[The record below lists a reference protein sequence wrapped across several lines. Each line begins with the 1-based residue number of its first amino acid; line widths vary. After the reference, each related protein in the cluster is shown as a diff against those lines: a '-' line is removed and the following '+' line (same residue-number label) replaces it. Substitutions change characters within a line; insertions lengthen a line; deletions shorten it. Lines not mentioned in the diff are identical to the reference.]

1 MAHVVKRKQHS
12 GGKKVKRV
20 RDYKKEY
27 REYHSHPEQKK
38 NRAARNKARRV
49 MGLKKGDPREVDHVK
64 PLDKGG
70 GNGRSNLRI
79 VSRKVKRRKG
89 AKPLRS

>member
-1 MAHVVKRKQHS
+1 MGATVVRRQ
-12 GGKKVKRV
+12 GNKKVKRRK

-27 REYHSHPEQKK
+27 REYHARPEQKK
-38 NRAARNKARRV
+38 NRAARNKARRI

-79 VSRKVKRRKG
+79 VSRKVNRRKG
-89 AKPLRS
+89 VKPLRS

>member
-1 MAHVVKRKQHS
+1 MAAKITRRSK
-12 GGKKVKRV
+12 GNKKIKRV

-27 REYHSHPEQKK
+27 REYHSKPEQKK
-38 NRAARNKARRV
+38 NRAARNKARRI

-70 GNGRSNLRI
+70 GTGRSNLRI
-79 VSRKVKRRKG
+79 VSRTENRK
-89 AKPLRS
+89 KWNK